1 MRCHEISAPSL
12 FYSIKF
18 YWQWPKNTKISPS
31 PASQPSHGQVHE
43 WMISNSGKKDNFPR
57 IFWVK
62 KVTDFNL
69 RRHFKTKPL
78 HCFQKEKCGFFGPN
92 FFSPFPFTIYTR
104 RSPRFA
110 RACSQNR
117 FSTSFLNS
125 APFLPVIWHTISLLP
140 KNIVRR
146 ARGRA
151 VGVWCARS
159 GIFLHLWI
167 YFINIFNLF

>member
-12 FYSIKF
+12 FYGIKF

-92 FFSPFPFTIYTR
+92 FFSPFPFTIYINPTHWE
-104 RSPRFA
+104 
-110 RACSQNR
+110 Q
-117 FSTSFLNS
+117 TKMLLFLSVLNNTFNS
-125 APFLPVIWHTISLLP
+125 NSCFKV
-140 KNIVRR
+140 
-146 ARGRA
+146 
-151 VGVWCARS
+151 
-159 GIFLHLWI
+159 HL
-167 YFINIFNLF
+167 F